1 MLKRDEFV
9 TKQEKKFEKGCCV
22 KGRYETCHIIQVAEV
37 VAGVKGISLEE
48 LVAVTLQNSKDT
60 QNDAANDSSCGLK
73 ESKSEHEDGDVMSDD
88 EEAR

>member
-48 LVAVTLQNSKDT
+48 
-60 QNDAANDSSCGLK
+60 
-73 ESKSEHEDGDVMSDD
+73 
-88 EEAR
+88 